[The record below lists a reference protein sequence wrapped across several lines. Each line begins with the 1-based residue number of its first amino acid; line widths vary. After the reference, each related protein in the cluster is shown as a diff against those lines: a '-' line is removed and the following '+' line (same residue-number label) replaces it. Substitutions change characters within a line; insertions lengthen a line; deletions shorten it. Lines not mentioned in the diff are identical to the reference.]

1 MFMTKALAQA
11 KRALKRGEVPVGAVL
26 VSLVGCGGQKPAP
39 TGNTAGDAKQV
50 TIKIAT
56 HWGQDYSVEELMPYI
71 EEYQKLHSNVKIEYE
86 AVPFGD
92 YLKKVQVSHLSG
104 EAPDIYHVYSL
115 WGVQLSRSGVIAEA
129 PQNVQDFVNKEYV
142 PASIAGASFD
152 GKLWGIPTEID
163 NYQLYYNKKL
173 LAAANFKE
181 PPKTWEELYTQAKAM
196 TRRNADGTIDV
207 AGISFMKGWESAYTH
222 PFVALL
228 RTNGGEFLSADG
240 KKAAFNSQAGVE
252 ALEFEA
258 KLFKDKLTDPSLDYE
273 KLFPADKAAFVIMA
287 PYWKNGLKKT
297 MGDNFS
303 NVGIAP
309 IPAGKSG
316 LPNTT
321 GYTWFFTVDSNSKVK
336 DEAWKFLLWLNGAKS
351 DTDKNSRLGTYLT
364 TLGVVPGRIG
374 DQQNQPGLQ
383 DSFSKPFV
391 DALQYTKPEPNLPQG
406 QEIKTELARQIEEV
420 WYGRKAPKAALDDAA
435 AKVNEILSQ
444 Q

>member
-1 MFMTKALAQA
+1 MKRLPRLLAL
-11 KRALKRGEVPVGAVL
+11 LVMGAVL
-26 VSLVGCGGQKPAP
+26 ISVVGCGGQKAAP
-39 TGNTAGDAKQV
+39 TGNTATTAQKV
-50 TIKIAT
+50 TIRIAT

-71 EEYQKLHSNVKIEYE
+71 QEYQRLNPNVEIKYE
-86 AVPFGD
+86 AVPFGE
-92 YLKKVQVSHLSG
+92 YFKKVQVSHLSG
-104 EAPDIYHVYSL
+104 DAPDIYHVYSL

-129 PQNVQDFVNKEYV
+129 PQNIQDFVKKEYT
-142 PASIAGASFD
+142 PAAVAGATFD

-173 LAAANFKE
+173 LADAGYKA
-181 PPKTWEELYTQAKAM
+181 PPATWNELYTMAKK
-196 TRRNADGTIDV
+196 TTKLNADGTIDV

-228 RTNGGEFLSADG
+228 LTNGGRFLSDDG
-240 KKAAFNSQAGVE
+240 KKAAFNSPEGVG
-252 ALEFEA
+252 ALEFEG
-258 KLFKDKLTDPSLDYE
+258 KLFKDKITDPSLDYE

-297 MGDNFS
+297 MGDKFS

-309 IPAGKSG
+309 IPVGKTGKPYTS
-316 LPNTT
+316 
-321 GYTWFFTVDSNSKVK
+321 GYTWFFTVDKNSKVK

-351 DTDKNSRLGTYLT
+351 DADKNSRIGTYLT
-364 TLGVVPGRIG
+364 TLGVIPGRIG

-391 DALQYTKPEPNLPQG
+391 DALQYTTVEPNLPQG

-420 WYGRKAPKAALDDAA
+420 WYGRKAAKAALDDAA

>member
-1 MFMTKALAQA
+1 MKRLPRLLAL
-11 KRALKRGEVPVGAVL
+11 LVMGAVL
-26 VSLVGCGGQKPAP
+26 ISVVGCGGQKAAP
-39 TGNTAGDAKQV
+39 TGNTATTAQKV
-50 TIKIAT
+50 TIRIAT

-71 EEYQKLHSNVKIEYE
+71 QEYQRLNPNVEIKYE
-86 AVPFGD
+86 AVPFGE
-92 YLKKVQVSHLSG
+92 YFKKVQVSHLSG
-104 EAPDIYHVYSL
+104 DAPDIYHVYSL

-129 PQNVQDFVNKEYV
+129 PQNIQDFVKKEYT
-142 PASIAGASFD
+142 PAAVAGATFD

-173 LAAANFKE
+173 LADAGYKA
-181 PPKTWEELYTQAKAM
+181 PPATWNELYTMAKK
-196 TRRNADGTIDV
+196 TTKLNADGTIDV

-228 RTNGGEFLSADG
+228 LTNGGRFLSDDG
-240 KKAAFNSQAGVE
+240 KKAAFNSPEGVG
-252 ALEFEA
+252 ALEFEGR
-258 KLFKDKLTDPSLDYE
+258 LFKDKITDPSLDYE

-297 MGDNFS
+297 MGDKFS

-309 IPAGKSG
+309 IPVGKTGKPYTS
-316 LPNTT
+316 
-321 GYTWFFTVDSNSKVK
+321 GYTWFFTVDKNSKVK

-351 DTDKNSRLGTYLT
+351 DTDKNSRIGTYLT
-364 TLGVVPGRIG
+364 TLGVIPGRIG

-391 DALQYTKPEPNLPQG
+391 DALQYTTVEPNLPQG

-420 WYGRKAPKAALDDAA
+420 WYGRKAAKAALDDAA

>member
-1 MFMTKALAQA
+1 MKRLPRLLAL
-11 KRALKRGEVPVGAVL
+11 LVMGAVL
-26 VSLVGCGGQKPAP
+26 ISVVGCGGQKAAP
-39 TGNTAGDAKQV
+39 TGNTATTAQKV
-50 TIKIAT
+50 TIRIAT

-71 EEYQKLHSNVKIEYE
+71 QEYQRLNPNVEIKYE
-86 AVPFGD
+86 AVPFGE
-92 YLKKVQVSHLSG
+92 YFKKVQVSHLSG
-104 EAPDIYHVYSL
+104 DAPDIYHVYSL

-129 PQNVQDFVNKEYV
+129 PQNIQDFVKKEYT
-142 PASIAGASFD
+142 PAAVAGATFD

-173 LAAANFKE
+173 LADAGYKA
-181 PPKTWEELYTQAKAM
+181 PPATWNELYTMAKK
-196 TRRNADGTIDV
+196 TTKLNADGTIDV

-228 RTNGGEFLSADG
+228 LTNGGKFLSDDG
-240 KKAAFNSQAGVE
+240 KKAAFNSPEGVG
-252 ALEFEA
+252 ALEFEGR
-258 KLFKDKLTDPSLDYE
+258 LFKDKITDPSLDYE

-297 MGDNFS
+297 MGDKFS

-309 IPAGKSG
+309 IPVGKTGKPYTS
-316 LPNTT
+316 
-321 GYTWFFTVDSNSKVK
+321 GYTWFFTVDKNSKVK

-351 DTDKNSRLGTYLT
+351 DTDKNSRIGTYLT
-364 TLGVVPGRIG
+364 TLGVIPGRIG

-391 DALQYTKPEPNLPQG
+391 DALQYTTVEPNLPQG

-420 WYGRKAPKAALDDAA
+420 WYGRKAAKAALDDAA